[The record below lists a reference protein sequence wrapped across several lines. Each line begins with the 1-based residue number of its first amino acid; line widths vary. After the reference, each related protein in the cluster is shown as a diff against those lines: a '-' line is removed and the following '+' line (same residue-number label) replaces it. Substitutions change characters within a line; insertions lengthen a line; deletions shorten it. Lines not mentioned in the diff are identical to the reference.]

1 MNGKGEGR
9 MLMKT
14 VSNKEAEERR
24 AYAEQ
29 RAAERKAERESP
41 GPKWYIVQCIRGSDQ
56 QALDAFARFKIETY
70 YPKIVQLKPLP
81 RKRMSASQRASG
93 MVVMAPQETALF
105 PRYVFTR
112 FDIRQGGWHEA
123 FEFAGVGGLMC
134 RDRMPVW
141 MPEDKI
147 TAIKGRE
154 NNGVIPGKESLRVL
168 FDIGDK
174 VMVTDGPFASFP
186 GIVEEGLDV
195 AIEKLEASMR
205 IKVAVNIFG
214 RATPVELEYWQV
226 AHQGK

>member
-1 MNGKGEGR
+1 
-9 MLMKT
+9 MLMMTDEQRKR
-14 VSNKEAEERR
+14 EERR
-24 AYAEQ
+24 RYAEE
-29 RAAERKAERESP
+29 RAAERQRERDAP
-41 GPKWYIVQCIRGSDQ
+41 GAKWYIVQCIRGSDQ
-56 QALDAFARFKIETY
+56 QALDAFERFKIETY

-93 MVVMAPQETALF
+93 MVVMAPQASALF

-112 FDIRQGGWHEA
+112 FDIRAPGWHEA

-134 RDRMPVW
+134 RDRMPLW
-141 MPEDKI
+141 MPAELI
-147 TAIKGRE
+147 AAIKARE

-174 VMVTDGPFASFP
+174 VTVTDGPFASFP
-186 GIVEEGLDV
+186 GIVEQGLDV
-195 AIEKLEASMR
+195 AIEDLETQMR